1 MKLIV
6 EHAERVSDFIS
17 VGFGYRQMDAGS
29 QHFITRLGE
38 LKVGAV
44 DIDAHHSGDVRL
56 RGLLRLEVFGDGAAL
71 CSTQSMVVRKIR
83 SVAACLALPSI
94 N

>member
-1 MKLIV
+1 MKLVV
-6 EHAERVSDFIS
+6 EHAERVSDFVS
-17 VGFGYRQMDAGS
+17 VGFGYRQMDPES
-29 QHFITRLGE
+29 QHLITCRGE
-38 LKVGAV
+38 LKFGAV
-44 DIDAHHSGDVRL
+44 DIDAHHSGDVHF

-83 SVAACLALPSI
+83 SVVACLALPSI